1 MCLCVGGLFL
11 SCSGPAPNQSGTTSG
26 AGAAERVYH
35 VQLQLTDDKDQAA
48 VVLGRAQQWWQEQP
62 PSKHPSL
69 VDDVPSS
76 DPPVTMVWKAPF
88 YRVRLG
94 PFATKEQAE
103 TVLQAARP
111 TFSEAFVAPERIE
124 NP

>member
-1 MCLCVGGLFL
+1 MGLSIGGVFL
-11 SCSGPAPNQSGTTSG
+11 ACSGPGPSQPGDRTG
-26 AGAAERVYH
+26 AKAEGRVYH
-35 VQLQLTDDKDQAA
+35 VQLQLTDDKQQAA
-48 VVLGRAQQWWQEQP
+48 AVLGRAQRWWQEQP

-69 VDDVPSS
+69 VEDVPSS

-94 PFATKEQAE
+94 PFATEEQAE
-103 TVLQAARP
+103 TVLDAARQ